1 MNNKL
6 IDKIAFFKE
15 KGFVILEDV
24 FSYDECDSVIE
35 TAHDILGEN
44 NKDLTPLMNI
54 HKSSNN
60 IQKFMSK
67 PILINFIE
75 KFFQGTALGLQ
86 TEFFFMPPK
95 TIGFNPHQDNS
106 YVNAA
111 PNSFVSAWCALTD
124 IDESNGGLIIWP
136 GTHLE
141 GQLKTVV
148 TGLPKSEHQDP
159 NAVLKKTIIPKE
171 FKSKNIRIKKGSI
184 LMIHSW
190 LVHAS
195 NTNTSDSNRYVLLC
209 TYLKQY
215 SDFRSGEYAR
225 RVPFKLIDK
234 NQ

>member
-1 MNNKL
+1 M
-6 IDKIAFFKE
+6 E
-15 KGFVILEDV
+15 
-24 FSYDECDSVIE
+24 
-35 TAHDILGEN
+35 
-44 NKDLTPLMNI
+44 
-54 HKSSNN
+54 
-60 IQKFMSK
+60 
-67 PILINFIE
+67 
-75 KFFQGTALGLQ
+75 
-86 TEFFFMPPK
+86 
-95 TIGFNPHQDNS
+95 
-106 YVNAA
+106 
-111 PNSFVSAWCALTD
+111 
-124 IDESNGGLIIWP
+124 
-136 GTHLE
+136 THLE

-195 NTNTSDSNRYVLLC
+195 NTNTSYSNRYVLLC